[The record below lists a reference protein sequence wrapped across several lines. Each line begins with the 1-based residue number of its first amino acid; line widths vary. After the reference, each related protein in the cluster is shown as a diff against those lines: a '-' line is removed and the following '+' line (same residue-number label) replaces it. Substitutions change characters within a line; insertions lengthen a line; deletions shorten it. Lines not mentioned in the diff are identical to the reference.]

1 MSSYFKKLFENY
13 EEQPSPEM
21 WDKVLSDVKRHNTI
35 VKARK
40 IGVTTAIVVAGGIAA
55 FMLLRNG
62 AETPATNQMAAAQQ
76 EVALPAANAQAPVA
90 DVAEQPT
97 VEVEQQTAKTVATAK
112 TTAPKVEKTVVPSV
126 NANAKAAKSEP
137 TAAANQEKTVA
148 STPAVCNNT
157 VSQSADNAVSATG
170 TTTTAVAATTTT
182 SATKQPSATNVAS
195 KMRSGSNP
203 DTNTVVTDNPVKVQ
217 IPTAITPDK
226 SENNIFSVTFNHPEL
241 VKSYEL
247 SIFTRNGLMVFH
259 SKDINQG
266 WDGKYKGRV
275 QNMGAYAY
283 VLIYT
288 TGNGQRQVEKGT
300 VTIVR

>member
-1 MSSYFKKLFENY
+1 MSSYFKKMFENY

-21 WDKVLSDVKRHNTI
+21 WNKVLSDVKRHNTI

-40 IGVTTAIVVAGGIAA
+40 IGVTTAIVVAGGVAA
-55 FMLLRNG
+55 FLLLRNG
-62 AETPATNQMAAAQQ
+62 AETPATGQMAANQQ
-76 EVALPAANAQAPVA
+76 VVEQLPANVEAPVA
-90 DVAEQPT
+90 DVAEQPY
-97 VEVEQQTAKTVATAK
+97 VVAEQQSAKAVETPK
-112 TTAPKVEKTVVPSV
+112 TIAPKVEKSAVPSA
-126 NANAKAAKSEP
+126 NANAKTSKTETA
-137 TAAANQEKTVA
+137 AAANQEKTTVA
-148 STPAVCNNT
+148 PPTTNSNSVSQSSDNT
-157 VSQSADNAVSATG
+157 VSAIGTTATTVSATTAVSATRQ
-170 TTTTAVAATTTT
+170 TATT
-182 SATKQPSATNVAS
+182 NVPS

-203 DTNTVVTDNPVKVQ
+203 DTNTVVTDSPVKVQ

-226 SENNIFSVTFNHPEL
+226 SENNIFSVTFDHPEM

-283 VLIYT
+283 VLIFT
-288 TGNGQRQVEKGT
+288 TANGQRQVKKGT
-300 VTIVR
+300 VTLVR

>member
-55 FMLLRNG
+55 IMLLRNG

-112 TTAPKVEKTVVPSV
+112 TTASKVEKTAVPSV
-126 NANAKAAKSEP
+126 NANAKAAKPEP

-148 STPAVCNNT
+148 STPTVGNNT
-157 VSQSADNAVSATG
+157 VSKSADNAVSATG

-182 SATKQPSATNVAS
+182 SATKKPSATNVAS
-195 KMRSGSNP
+195 KTNP